1 MIGVGESSF
10 LWICEQGIKGSVEK
24 LGLGQRALDVPQE
37 IGLFSQ
43 RMFSNLGFTKNRSTG
58 AEPRQLSEPLGE

>member
-1 MIGVGESSF
+1 
-10 LWICEQGIKGSVEK
+10 VEK

-43 RMFSNLGFTKNRSTG
+43 RMFSSLGFTKNRSTG
-58 AEPRQLSEPLGE
+58 AEPRPLSEPLGE